1 MARRRRQ
8 NAAFPLRRR
17 AGPARA
23 SRLLAFAPLRR
34 RMAARRM
41 AAGRKRADQILALDP
56 AGGYGP
62 RDARGNCQ
70 TALADRARLSGTQA
84 GTRARSL
91 RRTRLARLSPPH
103 GALRR
108 GLRIP
113 GLRTESD
120 SPLRRQNPAH
130 PSASPIPGLSTPRIR
145 RSEPNA
151 TSKRQS
157 QPSALSWPATSHDDC
172 LAALA
177 ARELT
182 YDTVRLS
189 LTWIAGP
196 DARRPRAPSAA
207 SSGRGR
213 RDVAS
218 HRDGRAPIVLP
229 AERAGRRWRRAQPGA
244 RTARDGSNR

>member
-8 NAAFPLRRR
+8 NAPFPLRRR
-17 AGPARA
+17 AGSARA
-23 SRLLAFAPLRR
+23 SRLLAFAPLCR
-34 RMAARRM
+34 RMAPRRM
-41 AAGRKRADQILALDP
+41 AAGRKRADQILALEP
-56 AGGYGP
+56 VGGYVP

-70 TALADRARLSGTQA
+70 TALADRARLSGTHA

-182 YDTVRLS
+182 YDTVRLVH
-189 LTWIAGP
+189 
-196 DARRPRAPSAA
+196 RFRN
-207 SSGRGR
+207 SSHIRQLGQ
-213 RDVAS
+213 AY
-218 HRDGRAPIVLP
+218 
-229 AERAGRRWRRAQPGA
+229 
-244 RTARDGSNR
+244 RTK